1 MIPVNEV
8 ATPAGFKKKAKLPGE
23 AWLKANPGAIR
34 PKAFWIPFTPKLAEG
49 FDHLCGY
56 AAMLDPT
63 GGTVDHFISFKNRP
77 DLAYEWSN
85 YRFASGPLNSSKRNA
100 DAAVLDPYDV
110 GVGWFEIILPS
121 LQLRLT
127 SQVPAAYKAKAEYTL
142 NRLQLRDG
150 ERVIRWRWAW
160 YELYLQ
166 GKLSI
171 DGLRQVAPL
180 IAAAVDKQ
188 RPNST
193 RAATKK

>member
-23 AWLKANPGAIR
+23 AWLK
-34 PKAFWIPFTPKLAEG
+34 
-49 FDHLCGY
+49 
-56 AAMLDPT
+56 
-63 GGTVDHFISFKNRP
+63 
-77 DLAYEWSN
+77 
-85 YRFASGPLNSSKRNA
+85 
-100 DAAVLDPYDV
+100 VLDPYDV